1 MSRRRRGVPEPKHP
15 RRTRGFTLVEV
26 LIALVILILA
36 LALAA
41 QLLEESA
48 QTFATVQGEATETP
62 APLLLAR
69 MRGDVRAAGSFTV
82 LADGALRLDGHPAG
96 TLVYRQ
102 VGSEL
107 RREVYD
113 ASGALAASGP
123 AWRGVAGFASAAL
136 GDRLALLT
144 VRYRRRVLGRH
155 LLPGLPADR
164 GTPWEER
171 TETLLVAARGAG
183 LGSSW

>member
-1 MSRRRRGVPEPKHP
+1 MRA
-15 RRTRGFTLVEV
+15 TTTLAV
-26 LIALVILILA
+26 L
-36 LALAA
+36 
-41 QLLEESA
+41 
-48 QTFATVQGEATETP
+48 P
-62 APLLLAR
+62 
-69 MRGDVRAAGSFTV
+69 
-82 LADGALRLDGHPAG
+82 DGTLRLDGHPAG
-96 TLVYRQ
+96 TVVYRRL
-102 VGSEL
+102 GSEL

-171 TETLLVAARGAG
+171 TETLLVAARGGG